1 MTADPRA
8 EDARIVRADAVI
20 YCAGFD
26 NTNEK
31 ENSDRTF
38 APVSYTHLD
47 VYKRQE
53 QRRREFGVVDGVGV
67 VLTFDRHA
75 VVVVPKR
82 G

>member
-31 ENSDRTF
+31 RIPTGPLRCPKDS
-38 APVSYTHLD
+38 
-47 VYKRQE
+47 
-53 QRRREFGVVDGVGV
+53 
-67 VLTFDRHA
+67 
-75 VVVVPKR
+75 PKR
-82 G
+82 SPALRAQR